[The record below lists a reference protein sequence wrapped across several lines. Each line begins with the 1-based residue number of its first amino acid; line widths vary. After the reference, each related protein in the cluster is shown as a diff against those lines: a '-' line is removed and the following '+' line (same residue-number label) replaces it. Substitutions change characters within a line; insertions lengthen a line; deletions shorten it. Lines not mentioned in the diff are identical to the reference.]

1 MESPDIDLKEIIG
14 ILRRQVRLIAL
25 SFVVVLVPVIIYLAL
40 ATPMYRAT
48 ALIAID
54 AGESNLLDP
63 REAQSSQSAI
73 LNSRVDGEV
82 EVLRADSTILA
93 VVEKG
98 DLVRD
103 PEFGASL
110 GLREKIAI
118 ALGLEGATD
127 RLRRAVG
134 LRTAPPRSGEALV
147 RSTIGK
153 MRSSVEVRRRG
164 LTYLIS
170 VGVTS
175 ADPQRAADLANLYVD
190 TYIERQ
196 VINKTD
202 SIMAAR
208 DVLQRQTENARLNL
222 TRIEDSLNSFID
234 DNLAR
239 LEAYS
244 NDPSVSRIRRE
255 LESAQ
260 SSRTTNLAA
269 LEASEDAAARSD
281 WMTVAATLE
290 DTAIEQLARE
300 RESLLN
306 RLSGETAGSQAE
318 VDLRAALD
326 SIEQN
331 LTQSLAEVQDTVET
345 QLASI
350 AQNEAEAREQ
360 LRDALLRT
368 DMSSEVI
375 SDLFNLQQNATIARE
390 QYQRLL
396 SRVQDLNA
404 LANVQISD
412 ARVVSE
418 ALPPT
423 SAASPNKRLI
433 ISATLV
439 IAIGLGIGI
448 ALLNEYYIGGI
459 TSLAQLGN
467 LSAARA
473 VGAIPD
479 TSPNGDVQLLGNQIL
494 DAPLSQYAESFR
506 KLRLALDTNLN
517 QSRAERMQG
526 GEVKTPGTVILVS
539 SALPGEGKSTSA
551 IALARTYAASG
562 KRTLLIDCDLRK
574 PSIAHYLDANQEHG
588 LIDYLDPDST
598 HKQLEPFADVL
609 KNLIIVPAGHRSTK
623 PTDQL
628 INSELFLT
636 MISTVREEFDIVI
649 LDSPPVLPVVDSRYL
664 AQVAD
669 IIVMIVRF
677 ANTTQSE
684 FREAATQ
691 LAEVAQPGVRLLG
704 ALNRNAGNTSRR
716 YYESGYA
723 GYYGEEKA

>member
-1 MESPDIDLKEIIG
+1 MDSSDIDLKEIIG
-14 ILRRQVRLIAL
+14 ILRRQVRLIGL
-25 SFVVVLVPVIIYLAL
+25 SFVVVLLPVIIYLAV

-48 ALIAID
+48 ALISID

-63 REAQSSQSAI
+63 REGQNNQSAI

-93 VVEKG
+93 VIERG

-103 PEFGASL
+103 PEFGAHL
-110 GLREKIAI
+110 GLRKRVAI
-118 ALGLEGATD
+118 ALGLEGMTE

-134 LRTAPPRSGEALV
+134 LRPAPPRSGEAVV

-175 ADPQRAADLANLYVD
+175 ADPQRAAELANLYVD

-196 VINKTD
+196 VVNKTD

-208 DVLQRQTENARLNL
+208 DVLQRQTENARQNL

-239 LEAYS
+239 LEADS
-244 NDPSVSRIRRE
+244 NDPAVSRIRRE
-255 LESAQ
+255 LETAQ
-260 SSRTTNLAA
+260 SSRSTNLAV
-269 LEASEDAAARSD
+269 LQASEDAAARND
-281 WMTVAATLE
+281 WVTVAATLE
-290 DTAIEQLARE
+290 DAAIEQLARE
-300 RESLLN
+300 RESLLR
-306 RLSGETAGSQAE
+306 RLSGETSGSQAE
-318 VDLRAALD
+318 IDLRASLA
-326 SIEQN
+326 SIEEN
-331 LTQSLAEVQDTVET
+331 LTRSLAEVQDTVET
-345 QLASI
+345 QLASL
-350 AQNEAEAREQ
+350 AQNEATAREQ
-360 LRDALLRT
+360 LRDTLLRT
-368 DMSSEVI
+368 DISSEVI
-375 SDLFNLQQNATIARE
+375 SDLFNLQQNAMIARE

-418 ALPPT
+418 ALPPS

-433 ISATLV
+433 ISAALV
-439 IAIGLGIGI
+439 LAIGLGIGI

-494 DAPLSQYAESFR
+494 DAPLSQYSESFR

-517 QSRAERMQG
+517 QSLTDRMQG
-526 GEVKTPGTVILVS
+526 GVVKIPGTVILVS

-551 IALARTYAASG
+551 ISLARTYAASG

-574 PSIAHYLDANQEHG
+574 PSIAHYLEANQEHG

-609 KNLIIVPAGHRSTK
+609 KNLIVVPAGHRSTK

-628 INSELFLT
+628 INSELFFT
-636 MISTVREEFDIVI
+636 MIATVREEFDVVI

-669 IIVMIVRF
+669 IVMMVVRF
-677 ANTTQSE
+677 ANTTQGE

-691 LAEVAQPGVRLLG
+691 LAEVTRPGVRLL
-704 ALNRNAGNTSRR
+704 AVLNRNAGRTGRS

-723 GYYGEEKA
+723 AYYGEQKA

>member
-1 MESPDIDLKEIIG
+1 MQSPDIDLREIMG
-14 ILRRQVRLIAL
+14 ILRRQIRLIVL

-54 AGESNLLDP
+54 AGGSNLLDT
-63 REAQSSQSAI
+63 REMQNRQSAI
-73 LNSRVDGEV
+73 LSSRVDGEV

-93 VVEKG
+93 VVETG

-103 PEFGASL
+103 PEFGARL

-134 LRTAPPRSGEALV
+134 LRTAPPRSGEAVV
-147 RSTIGK
+147 RNTISK
-153 MRSSVEVRRRG
+153 MRASVEVRRRG

-202 SIMAAR
+202 AIMAAR

-222 TRIEDSLNSFID
+222 TRIEDALNSFID
-234 DNLAR
+234 DNLGR
-239 LEAYS
+239 LEADS
-244 NDPSVSRIRRE
+244 NDPSISRIRRE

-260 SSRTTNLAA
+260 SSRSTSLAV
-269 LEASEDAAARSD
+269 LEASQDAAARSD
-281 WMTVAATLE
+281 WMTVAAALE
-290 DTAIEQLARE
+290 DTALEQLARE
-300 RESLLN
+300 RASLIN
-306 RLSGETAGSQAE
+306 RLSGQTTGSRAE
-318 VDLRAALD
+318 VDLRTALAA
-326 SIEQN
+326 IETN
-331 LTQSLAEVQDTVET
+331 LTQTLAEVQGTVEA

-350 AQNEAEAREQ
+350 AQNETNAREQ
-360 LRDALLRT
+360 LRETLLRT

-418 ALPPT
+418 ALPPST
-423 SAASPNKRLI
+423 AASPNKRLM
-433 ISATLV
+433 ISAALV
-439 IAIGLGIGI
+439 LAIGLGIGI

-479 TSPNGDVQLLGNQIL
+479 TSSNGDVQLLGNQIL
-494 DAPLSQYAESFR
+494 DTPLSQYSESLR
-506 KLRLALDTNLN
+506 KLRLAVDTNLN
-517 QSRAERMQG
+517 QSRAERMQDR
-526 GEVKTPGTVILVS
+526 EGTQSGAVILVA
-539 SALPGEGKSTSA
+539 SALPGEGKTTSA
-551 IALARTYAASG
+551 
-562 KRTLLIDCDLRK
+562 
-574 PSIAHYLDANQEHG
+574 
-588 LIDYLDPDST
+588 
-598 HKQLEPFADVL
+598 
-609 KNLIIVPAGHRSTK
+609 
-623 PTDQL
+623 
-628 INSELFLT
+628 
-636 MISTVREEFDIVI
+636 
-649 LDSPPVLPVVDSRYL
+649 
-664 AQVAD
+664 
-669 IIVMIVRF
+669 
-677 ANTTQSE
+677 
-684 FREAATQ
+684 
-691 LAEVAQPGVRLLG
+691 
-704 ALNRNAGNTSRR
+704 
-716 YYESGYA
+716 
-723 GYYGEEKA
+723 